1 MKVISI
7 FAVVLLSMISSVQ
20 AEEIILGEQVDMDLY
35 QPLNKVLASP
45 KQFANK
51 EVTLK
56 GKITKVCKKKG
67 CWADITS
74 DDALIRI
81 KVIDDVIVIPIYAVG
96 REAYATGKLSA
107 KVLTK
112 AETVSYL
119 QHMAED
125 AGEPFDP
132 SSVETGM
139 TLYQLKAQAVRII

>member
-7 FAVVLLSMISSVQ
+7 FTIVLLSMISSVQ
-20 AEEIILGEQVDMDLY
+20 AKEIILGEQVNMDLY
-35 QPLNKVLASP
+35 QPLNAVLASP
-45 KQFANK
+45 SEFINK
-51 EVTLK
+51 EITLK

-74 DDALIRI
+74 DDGLIRI
-81 KVIDDVIVIPIYAVG
+81 KVIDGVIVIPIYAVG

-112 AETVSYL
+112 EETMSFL

-125 AGEPFDP
+125 AGESFDP
-132 SSVETGM
+132 SSVEAGM
-139 TLYQLKAQAVRII
+139 TLYQLKAQSVRIL